1 MLQETLWLYSGC
13 QEQLGATGMQI
24 QYNYVT
30 CTQKLCSVMFDA
42 YRPIARISIRGVGL
56 YAKF

>member
-1 MLQETLWLYSGC
+1 MLQQTLWLYSGY
-13 QEQLGATGMQI
+13 QGQLGVAGMQI
-24 QYNYVT
+24 RYNYVT

-42 YRPIARISIRGVGL
+42 YRPVVRISIRGIGL